1 MLGQLSPLDAQ
12 ILMLIDTKE
21 FKNWETDSQKPMHQR
36 VRWSAE
42 TVIKLAKEDLG
53 NIDAGQV
60 RLSLENLER
69 LGICVDETLAYEL
82 GNYVDSSPGLVI
94 TKFGRR
100 FLSACMEAYWRDQ
113 FDEPDEVVYQRI
125 LKEREEHQR
134 VVDEMFRVGT
144 SERLDDRPVALG

>member
-1 MLGQLSPLDAQ
+1 LQDMFARLTAAHLDPDCQAKVHPSFARVLGQLSPLDAQ

-82 GNYVDSSPGLVI
+82 GNYVDSSPGLV
-94 TKFGRR
+94 
-100 FLSACMEAYWRDQ
+100 
-113 FDEPDEVVYQRI
+113 
-125 LKEREEHQR
+125 
-134 VVDEMFRVGT
+134 
-144 SERLDDRPVALG
+144 